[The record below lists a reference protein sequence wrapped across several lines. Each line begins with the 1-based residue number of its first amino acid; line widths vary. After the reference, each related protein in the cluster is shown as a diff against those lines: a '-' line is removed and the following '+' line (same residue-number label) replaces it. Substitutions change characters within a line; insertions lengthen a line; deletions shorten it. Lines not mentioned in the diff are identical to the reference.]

1 MIGRGI
7 WMGLGVFALL
17 AALAYL
23 TPLRAPVL
31 RAAGETYPSLQH
43 RFETQRRTLDT
54 LQMQASN
61 APLSPARQN
70 LFAQTQRDFAASQQL
85 LESWEKGQARLSLF
99 GFVSWCLDLFPW
111 LAAFGLALPI
121 LGGLIGAQVAPR
133 APKREP
139 EPYPENPPSVPVTP
153 ARPVPPR
160 AQPQAAPAPPRHPA
174 PAEAPAPAPR
184 VETPPVPKPDFDRIG
199 KPAFRDDP
207 AELARHPALEASR
220 PPRPAPPPAPPAT
233 EPPAQSTAQ
242 AGDWG
247 FRHQPTPTEGRRPP
261 APPVR
266 SPHAF
271 DSDVPPG
278 SEA

>member
-31 RAAGETYPSLQH
+31 RAAGETHPSLQH

-85 LESWEKGQARLSLF
+85 LESWEKGQARISLF

-111 LAAFGLALPI
+111 LAAFGLAFPI

-133 APKREP
+133 SPKREP

-153 ARPVPPR
+153 ARPAPPR
-160 AQPQAAPAPPRHPA
+160 AQPHPQAARPTAAPAAPAAPAPARHPA
-174 PAEAPAPAPR
+174 PAEAPGPAPR
-184 VETPPVPKPDFDRIG
+184 LETPPVVKPDLDRIG

-207 AELARHPALEASR
+207 AELAPAASR
-220 PPRPAPPPAPPAT
+220 AAAHARGR
-233 EPPAQSTAQ
+233 TAG
-242 AGDWG
+242 AKHGA
-247 FRHQPTPTEGRRPP
+247 GRRL
-261 APPVR
+261 
-266 SPHAF
+266 
-271 DSDVPPG
+271 G
-278 SEA
+278 L